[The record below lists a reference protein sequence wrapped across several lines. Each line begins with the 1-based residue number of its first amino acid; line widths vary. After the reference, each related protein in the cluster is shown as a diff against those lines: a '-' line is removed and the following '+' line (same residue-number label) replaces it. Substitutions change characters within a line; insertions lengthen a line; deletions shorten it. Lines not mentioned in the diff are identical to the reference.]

1 MPSVFKTTTTNPIDR
16 WVAFV
21 LWDYSLTQRKWTL
34 ANWNVYDS
42 TVCLFNLYWKPNPF
56 SSRSAAL
63 FPSNPFIYKCK
74 LVGTQF
80 IMARNREN
88 MCNYGRLLR
97 LVLLLMTFDLMA
109 SLRLNSSVVLK
120 WGEDV
125 QNHILTI
132 AEEGLKSRELQKLY
146 DSANYTV
153 EKKDGFKTVDRVESA
168 LGDYFIKKERAARVS
183 DLSSFINTE
192 IKYGT
197 SKMFLKLK
205 CLVF

>member
-1 MPSVFKTTTTNPIDR
+1 
-16 WVAFV
+16 
-21 LWDYSLTQRKWTL
+21 
-34 ANWNVYDS
+34 
-42 TVCLFNLYWKPNPF
+42 
-56 SSRSAAL
+56 
-63 FPSNPFIYKCK
+63 
-74 LVGTQF
+74 
-80 IMARNREN
+80 

-197 SKMFLKLK
+197 SKIFLKL
-205 CLVF
+205 